1 MRIAVGGIHTESNTF
16 NPVPTR
22 LEDFRVLRG
31 EALANDDSF
40 RALAAVRALTV
51 LPTLHARALPGG
63 PVEPS
68 AYRALKEEFL
78 ERLRAALPLDGVWLA
93 LHGAMFVQG
102 MDDAEGDWIEAV
114 RDVVG
119 PAAVLIASYD
129 LHGNVSARVA
139 RGLDGLSAYR
149 TAPHIDVLETHQRA
163 LAMLQRALTTGERP
177 RLMRVPVPLL
187 LTGERTSTEDEPAR
201 RLYAALPAFD
211 AHPGVWDTSLL
222 VGYAWADE
230 PRTCAS
236 AVVTGSDPEAL
247 RRTAHEV
254 ATAYWDARDA
264 FVFGSR
270 HGSLDAMIDAAL
282 AEAPPAGSGRLAILA
297 DSGDN
302 PTAGGV
308 GDRADALS
316 ALLARDARDVLVAGI
331 AAPDATAACFAAGEG
346 AHVDLSVGAQLAP
359 GSGPM
364 VRLAAEVERLVDA
377 ADPRERSAL
386 VRSGGVSIVLGARRR
401 PYHHLSDFAA
411 LGTQLERY
419 RVLVVKSGYLAPE
432 LAPLADPSLLALS
445 PGAVAQDVVAL
456 NHQRVPRP
464 FFPRDPAMHWT
475 PEGGATVPESD
486 SGAAGPCAA
495 GDVRA

>member
-16 NPVPTR
+16 NPVNTQ

-31 EALANDDSF
+31 EALVDDDYF
-40 RALAAVRALTV
+40 RALASLGAATV

-63 PVEPS
+63 PVEPG
-68 AYRALKEEFL
+68 AYETLKSEFL
-78 ERLRAALPLDGVWLA
+78 ARLRAALPLDGVWLA
-93 LHGAMFVQG
+93 LHGAMFVDG
-102 MDDAEGDWIEAV
+102 MDDAEGDWIAAV
-114 RDVVG
+114 REVVG
-119 PAAVLIASYD
+119 PKVVVMASYD
-129 LHGNVSARVA
+129 LHGNVSERVA
-139 RGLDGLSAYR
+139 GGLDGLSAYR
-149 TAPHIDVLETHQRA
+149 TAPHVDVQETHQRV
-163 LAMLQRALTTGERP
+163 LTMLRRALTEGERP
-177 RLMRVPVPLL
+177 QLMRVPVPLL

-201 RLYAALPAFD
+201 SLYACLTDYD
-211 AHPGVWDTSLL
+211 ARQGVWDTSLL

-236 AVVTGSDPEAL
+236 AVVTGTDSETL
-247 RRTAHEV
+247 RRTAHEL
-254 ATAYWDARDA
+254 ASAYWDARSD

-270 HGSLDAMIDAAL
+270 HGSLDAMVDAAL
-282 AEAPPAGSGRLAILA
+282 AEAPQPGAGRLAVLA

-308 GDRADALS
+308 GDRADALA

-346 AHVDLSVGAQLAP
+346 ASIDLSVGAQLAP
-359 GSGPM
+359 GSGPT
-364 VRLAAEVERLVDA
+364 VQLPVEVERLIHA
-377 ADPRERSAL
+377 ADARERSAV
-386 VRSGGVSIVLGARRR
+386 VRSGAITVVLAARRR
-401 PYHHLSDFAA
+401 PYHHLADFAQ
-411 LGTQLERY
+411 LGTALERY

-464 FFPRDPAMHWT
+464 FYPRDPDTSWS
-475 PEGGATVPESD
+475 PQR
-486 SGAAGPCAA
+486 GAASDAPGA
-495 GDVRA
+495 GKGLRP